1 MSEENTESKANYEK
15 PKYSKDQLD
24 LLVKNIVGLV
34 ETYAKIIQLELKRNL
49 SDALAVLIIVAF
61 LIAIGSF
68 ALLFLSFG
76 IAYIINY
83 FTEWPVFSGFLI
95 VFVIYVALLF
105 ILVKSKAKI
114 RSKIQSAIDNLS
126 QK

>member
-1 MSEENTESKANYEK
+1 MSEENTESKTNYEK
-15 PKYSKDQLD
+15 PRYSKDQLD

-68 ALLFLSFG
+68 ALLFLSIG

-95 VFVIYVALLF
+95 VFVIYVALLV

-114 RSKIQSAIDNLS
+114 RSKIQGAIDNLS